1 MKVKDPDG
9 KVRKV
14 VYVPN
19 RDGFGARAY
28 VRVGLLKKI
37 ENVAAGRN
45 AIDNLVRRLE
55 GHGWKVVDE

>member
-28 VRVGLLKKI
+28 VRVGLLRKI
-37 ENVAAGRN
+37 ENVAAGQN
-45 AIDNLVRRLE
+45 AVDNLVRRLE
-55 GHGWKVVDE
+55 RQGWKVAE